1 MTLTESNSK
10 QPKKKEPF
18 LYLEWVYLTF
28 GYASAVRKN
37 EIVFEVLFPI
47 AVSAGCSY
55 VYYGLDL
62 VRPALKGLANL
73 LPSILSILIGF
84 TIMLIT
90 LLITGDNGNIDSL
103 KDFKTNKKFLGSR
116 NLSLFQILHIQFSF
130 SLFIEITLLL
140 IVLFSM
146 FYMGVWSSKTF
157 ETILLFLECALTLN
171 TLFSILHGVTNIF
184 FSFFKTEP
192 KNVPLSKTAK

>member
-1 MTLTESNSK
+1 MTSTESNSK
-10 QPKKKEPF
+10 RPRKKESC
-18 LYLEWVYLTF
+18 LYLEWVYLIS
-28 GYASAVRKN
+28 GYTSTIRKN
-37 EIVFEVLFPI
+37 EFVFEVLFPV
-47 AVSAGCSY
+47 AASVGCSC
-55 VYYGLDL
+55 VYCSLDL

-73 LPSILSILIGF
+73 LPSVLSILIGF

-90 LLITGDNGNIDSL
+90 FLITGDNKNVDSL
-103 KDFKTNKKFLGSR
+103 KDARTDKKFLGNR

-146 FYMGVWSSKTF
+146 FYIGGWSSKTF

-171 TLFSILHGVTNIF
+171 ILFSILHGVTNIF
-184 FSFFKTEP
+184 FSFFK
-192 KNVPLSKTAK
+192 SD